1 MQTCTN
7 KDYRFQKQICLP
19 DLNILTRKN
28 FISLEEVFT
37 TPPIEGSAAMKS
49 SNSSSRPSLA
59 QNSSVKKILYRVLR
73 SAPWMF
79 LVMYTIFFIVL
90 SIFYGFN

>member
-1 MQTCTN
+1 MQACTN

-19 DLNILTRKN
+19 DLNTLTRKN
-28 FISLEEVFT
+28 FVSLEEGST
-37 TPPIEGSAAMKS
+37 TPSTEGRAAMGNPEYSPRQSHYFFLKT
-49 SNSSSRPSLA
+49 
-59 QNSSVKKILYRVLR
+59 VLYRVLR

-79 LVMYTIFFIVL
+79 LLMYTVFFILL